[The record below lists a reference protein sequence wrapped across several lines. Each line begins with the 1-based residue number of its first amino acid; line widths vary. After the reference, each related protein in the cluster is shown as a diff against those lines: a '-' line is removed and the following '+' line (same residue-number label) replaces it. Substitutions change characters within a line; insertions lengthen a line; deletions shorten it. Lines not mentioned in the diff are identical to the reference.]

1 MLCTPRTVRTLS
13 TFVLVALLSTSA
25 FAQVVDTIRIGAL
38 SLSYVARNSKTARTA
53 IAQVE
58 DFEKKKS
65 IEVESKAAEL
75 QKQQVELQKQSAS
88 MSPRAIA
95 DLQRAFDKSRLE
107 FDRFAQD
114 AQAEIEAMQ
123 SKFDAEFRIKLAPI
137 VDQISKEKGLHFVFG
152 IEQTSMVAWWSPAA
166 DISEEVVKRLDAAK

>member
-1 MLCTPRTVRTLS
+1 MSRRARTLTS
-13 TFVLVALLSTSA
+13 VALVALLSTTSA

-38 SLSYVARNSKTARTA
+38 SLSYVARNSKTAKAA

-58 DFEKKKS
+58 DFEKKKT
-65 IEVESKAAEL
+65 IEVESKAAAL
-75 QKQQVELQKQSAS
+75 QKQQVALQQQSAS
-88 MSPRAIA
+88 MSPRAVA

-114 AQAEIEAMQ
+114 ARAEIEAMQ

-137 VDQISKEKGLHFVFG
+137 VDEISKEQGLHLVFG
-152 IEQTSMVAWWSPAA
+152 LEQTSMIVWSSPAV
-166 DISEEVVKRLDAAK
+166 DISEEVVKRLDATK